1 MSDRDLERLTICSTI
16 TLKVNGFRAAKLNT
30 SNPDGLESLDFQMS
44 GNESDN
50 VFSQVFRA

>member
-1 MSDRDLERLTICSTI
+1 MPSGLFVTNQP
-16 TLKVNGFRAAKLNT
+16 VNFPTDIDLNT

-50 VFSQVFRA
+50 AFSQVFRA